1 MYSIYLLSLQSFV
14 EMSQP
19 QKTKV
24 MTASRWVR
32 PLFLD
37 LVSPRVQPA
46 PVSYV
51 QLVWTAW
58 DSCCQV
64 DLAFLPLL
72 SQVSW
77 LWAQFE
83 QTSYDW
89 LSISLTPAKA
99 IIYTNSKVQL
109 TCCKLKSKKKWV
121 PSSKNFLYPRKC
133 ANHHSKYVT
142 WPSSRT
148 PRWSFL
154 ALLEADIIAEG
165 ETSMWTDRKHI
176 VWNKP
181 QVSAFFLGIQTLSS

>member
-1 MYSIYLLSLQSFV
+1 MLGKAIIFGPGF
-14 EMSQP
+14 P
-19 QKTKV
+19 QD
-24 MTASRWVR
+24 AIC
-32 PLFLD
+32 
-37 LVSPRVQPA
+37 
-46 PVSYV
+46 SYEHV

-99 IIYTNSKVQL
+99 ITYINSRVQL
-109 TCCKLKSKKKWV
+109 TYCKLKPKNKWV
-121 PSSKNFLYPRKC
+121 PSSKNFFYPRNC
-133 ANHHSKYVT
+133 ANHHNKDVT

-154 ALLEADIIAEG
+154 ALLETDVIAASG
-165 ETSMWTDRKHI
+165 RSTWTGRKHI

-181 QVSAFFLGIQTLSS
+181 QVSAVLGIQTLLSWIALGDIH